1 MQLIN
6 SKMFNMGNTS
16 FIIILK
22 SLRPIFPK
30 LVIILLL
37 ILLWTCFETFLL
49 YMLKWVVDSG
59 NKFDYLEVKWLL
71 YLSIFT
77 VIVFFIEV
85 PMRVANFLHVQI
97 LPKAAQILRENL
109 TARLLNKN
117 IGFFSNEKLGNLVSR
132 ITELP
137 QATEN
142 IIKILLYGI
151 IAGSFN
157 FVVTIVLVALNLGIL
172 ALYFFIWYT
181 LMMVVGVYFIKKTIN
196 FSQNYA
202 HRINIANAE
211 LTEVLQNIL
220 NIKTA
225 TKEFFEINR
234 IKHFFHNVFQSQTQ
248 LEMLSF
254 KADTIRSIISGLLLI
269 GLFGFVLLKVSD
281 QSATFGDLIFVTGSA
296 FLARRDIWRV
306 SLQLTEIYKDF
317 GFIKEV
323 EILTSSDSENQE
335 IIAKQNSL
343 KNIKSIKFEAVSFGF
358 DNNSLVLKDI
368 DFEIKQGIKVA
379 LVGASGAGKT
389 TLAKVL
395 QGINRMNKGRILIN
409 NLNQTAYFDHSIMEH
424 ITYIPQEPVLFN
436 RTILENII
444 YLNDKIDA
452 NSLAKIAKITLCDDF
467 IQKLPQKYDTVLTN
481 LGNNLSAGQKQR
493 IAVARAFCSK
503 AKWIILDEPSSALDT
518 VTEKQLINN
527 LLAFCKDRTLI
538 IITHNPKIM
547 RLMDKILLMQNGC
560 KVAEGSYNEL
570 IKKSKP
576 FKNLIRQV

>member
-202 HRINIANAE
+202 HGINIANAE

-220 NIKTA
+220 NIKIA
-225 TKEFFEINR
+225 AKEFFELNR
-234 IKHFFHNVFQSQTQ
+234 IKHFFHNVFYSQTQ

-269 GLFGFVLLKVSD
+269 GLFGFILLKVSD
-281 QSATFGDLIFVTGSA
+281 KSATFGDLIFVISSA

>member
-1 MQLIN
+1 MQLKN
-6 SKMFNMGNTS
+6 SKMFNMRNAS
-16 FIIILK
+16 FIVR
-22 SLRPIFPK
+22 SLRPIIPK
-30 LVIILLL
+30 LAIILLL

-59 NKFDYLEVKWLL
+59 NKFDHLEIKWLS
-71 YLSIFT
+71 YLCTFT
-77 VIVFFIEV
+77 VIIFFIEV
-85 PMRVANFLHVQI
+85 PMRVANFLHAQI

-109 TARLLNKN
+109 TARLLNKD

-137 QATEN
+137 QAIEN

-157 FVVTIVLVALNLGIL
+157 FFVTIVLVALNLGIL

-181 LMMVVGVYFIKKTIN
+181 LMMLVGVYFIKKTIN
-196 FSQNYA
+196 FSRNYA
-202 HRINIANAE
+202 HGINIANAE

-220 NIKTA
+220 NIKIA
-225 TKEFFEINR
+225 AKEFFELNR
-234 IKHFFHNVFQSQTQ
+234 IKHFFHNVFYSQTQ

-269 GLFGFVLLKVSD
+269 GLFGFILLKVSD
-281 QSATFGDLIFVTGSA
+281 KSATFGDLIFVISSA

-323 EILTSSDSENQE
+323 ENLASSENQE
-335 IIAKQNSL
+335 IIAKQKSL
-343 KNIKSIKFEAVSFGF
+343 KDIKSIKFESVSFGF
-358 DNNSLVLKDI
+358 DTNSLVLKDI
-368 DFEIKQGIKVA
+368 NFEIKQGIKVA

-395 QGINRMNKGRILIN
+395 QGINRMNKGKILIN
-409 NLNQTAYFDHSIMEH
+409 NLNQTAYFDYLIMEH
-424 ITYIPQEPVLFN
+424 ITYIPQEPILFN

-493 IAVARAFCSK
+493 IAVARALCSK

-518 VTEKQLINN
+518 ATEKQLINN

-538 IITHNPKIM
+538 IITHNPQIIK
-547 RLMDKILLMQNGC
+547 LMDKILLIQNGC

-570 IKKSKP
+570 IRKSKP
-576 FKNLIRQV
+576 FKNLMRQV